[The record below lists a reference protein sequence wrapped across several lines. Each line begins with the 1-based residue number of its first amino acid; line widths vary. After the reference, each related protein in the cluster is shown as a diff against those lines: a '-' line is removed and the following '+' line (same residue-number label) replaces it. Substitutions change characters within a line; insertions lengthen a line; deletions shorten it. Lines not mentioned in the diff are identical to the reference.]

1 MNNSNHVIFL
11 FLVHKQ
17 KHHFTVNENEKKE
30 QRETFVFDT
39 SMNFPPSV
47 PLPAPLPQ
55 YAWYDTLF
63 SIKYGLYL
71 FYFEER

>member
-1 MNNSNHVIFL
+1 MTNT
-11 FLVHKQ
+11 KG
-17 KHHFTVNENEKKE
+17 E

-39 SMNFPPSV
+39 SMNFPPSI

-63 SIKYGLYL
+63 SIKYGLYFL
-71 FYFEER
+71 VFGER